1 MKITKEQV
9 KYVANLA
16 RLNVSEAEVDE
27 LCTQMADIITFADA
41 LGEIDTAGIEPTN
54 HAIKVENVL
63 REDVV
68 RPSYDRDEIIKNAPM
83 KQAGCYAVPKV
94 VE

>member
-1 MKITKEQV
+1 MKITTDQV

-16 RLNVSEAEVDE
+16 RLNVTEAEAE
-27 LCTQMADIITFADA
+27 ALRAQMADIITFADA
-41 LGEIDTAGIEPTN
+41 LSEIDTTGIEPTN

-63 REDVV
+63 RKDKVK
-68 RPSYDRDEIIKNAPM
+68 PSYDRDELLKNAPS
-83 KQAGCYAVPKV
+83 KQAGCYTVPRI

>member
-1 MKITKEQV
+1 MKITKEEV

-16 RLNVSEAEVDE
+16 RLNVTEQEADE
-27 LCTQMADIITFADA
+27 LCAQMADIISFADA
-41 LGEIDTAGIEPTN
+41 LGEMDTVGIEPTN

-68 RPSYDRDEIIKNAPM
+68 GESYDREDMIKNAPM

>member
-1 MKITKEQV
+1 MKITKEEV

-16 RLNVSEAEVDE
+16 RLNVTEQEADE
-27 LCTQMADIITFADA
+27 LCAQMADIISFADA
-41 LGEIDTAGIEPTN
+41 LGEIDTQGIEPTN

-68 RPSYDRDEIIKNAPM
+68 GESYDREEIVRNAPA
-83 KQAGCYAVPKV
+83 KQAGCYTVPRV